1 MRRLRRAFLR
11 KVMADEVARATA
23 VVTNPT
29 HYAVALEYRPETMAA
44 PVVVA
49 KGRNLIAERIKQI
62 ARWHEIP
69 IIENPPLAQAL
80 YKATEVGQSIPPNL
94 YAAVAEI
101 LAFLYRAK
109 MRMQSARSGGS
120 LGQTPMA
127 TAAQAQPTRATSG
140 SGDWVI
146 PVATVSLIFMMLVP
160 VPSMVLDLFLA
171 TSVTL
176 GIVVLLSALYILKP
190 VQFSVFPTLLLFL
203 TLFRISLNIASSRR
217 ILLHG
222 NEGAAAAGHVI
233 EAFGQFVVGG
243 NYVVGFVIFLA
254 LIAIQYLVINHGAVR
269 TAEVAARFTLDALPG
284 KQMAIDADMNA
295 GLIDESQARARREL
309 IAREAEFYGAM
320 DGAARF
326 SQRDALA
333 TILITAINIVAGF
346 LIGVFQLHIPFDQ
359 ALKTYTV
366 LTVGDGLV
374 TMIPSL
380 LVSVAGGMVVT
391 RTSTDATVGVE
402 LGRQLFSKKLP
413 LRIAGGVMLLLGLIP
428 GLPKLSFFLLAA
440 IAFYLSSRASERTAK
455 VAQEAAAAKKDTKAS
470 GQQQIEQLLKLD
482 ELGLEVG
489 YALVPLVDQAQGG
502 QLLQRIR
509 ALRRH
514 LALQLGFLV
523 PSIHITDNM
532 KLKPREYVVYLRG
545 VEVARWQ
552 MYQDRVLAISSEPNP
567 AALDGF
573 ETREPAFGTP
583 AKWIAP
589 GLQEQAIAKGY
600 VVVDQTSVLATHLAE
615 LVRQFAHELL
625 TRQEVKRLLDALA
638 ETQPKLVDEL
648 VPRLLTMGEVQKVL
662 QQLLREQVSIRDLT
676 TILEVLIDTAPSN
689 KSQVALVE
697 ATRQALGRSLVQ
709 PLLNEERKLKVM
721 TLDPSIEQQIQRSVD
736 PQFAGEKTALTQ
748 STPLRRVLESLQKS
762 VGDRVALNSMTLLC
776 NSPARFHLRRLLE
789 PFLPRIVV
797 LSPAEIPATVSVQSL
812 GVVR

>member
-1 MRRLRRAFLR
+1 
-11 KVMADEVARATA
+11 MAT
-23 VVTNPT
+23 TT
-29 HYAVALEYRPETMAA
+29 
-44 PVVVA
+44 
-49 KGRNLIAERIKQI
+49 
-62 ARWHEIP
+62 
-69 IIENPPLAQAL
+69 
-80 YKATEVGQSIPPNL
+80 
-94 YAAVAEI
+94 
-101 LAFLYRAK
+101 
-109 MRMQSARSGGS
+109 
-120 LGQTPMA
+120 QTPTLPA
-127 TAAQAQPTRATSG
+127 IISS

-146 PVATVSLIFMMLVP
+146 PVATVSLVFMMLVP
-160 VPSMVLDLFLA
+160 VPSMILDLFLA

-176 GIVVLLSALYILKP
+176 GIIVLLSALYILKP

-391 RTSTDATVGVE
+391 RTSTDASVGVE
-402 LGRQLFSKKLP
+402 LGRQLFSKKMP

-428 GLPKLSFFLLAA
+428 GLPKLSFFLLAG
-440 IAFYLSSRASERTAK
+440 ISFYLSSRASES
-455 VAQEAAAAKKDTKAS
+455 AAKAALEGAVPKKDPKANA
-470 GQQQIEQLLKLD
+470 QQQIEQLLKLD

-502 QLLQRIR
+502 QLLQRIK

-532 KLKPREYVVYLRG
+532 KLKPREYIVYLRG

-567 AALDGF
+567 APLDGF
-573 ETREPAFGTP
+573 DTREPAFGTP

-589 GLQEQAIAKGY
+589 GLQGHAIAKGY

-615 LVRQFAHELL
+615 IVRQFAHELL
-625 TRQEVKRLLDALA
+625 TRQEVKRLLDAMA

-676 TILEVLIDTAPSN
+676 TILEVLIDTAATN

-697 ATRQALGRSLVQ
+697 ATRQALGRALVQ
-709 PLLNEERKLKVM
+709 PLLSEDRKLKVM
-721 TLDPSIEQQIQRSVD
+721 TLDPTIEQQIQRSFD
-736 PQFAGEKTALTQ
+736 PQFAGDKTSITQ
-748 STPLRRVLESLQKS
+748 SSPLRRVLESLQKA
-762 VGDRVALNSMTLLC
+762 VGDKVALNSMTLMC
-776 NSPARFHLRRLLE
+776 NSPARYHLRRLLE

>member
-1 MRRLRRAFLR
+1 
-11 KVMADEVARATA
+11 MATTA
-23 VVTNPT
+23 QNPT
-29 HYAVALEYRPETMAA
+29 VPA
-44 PVVVA
+44 
-49 KGRNLIAERIKQI
+49 
-62 ARWHEIP
+62 
-69 IIENPPLAQAL
+69 II
-80 YKATEVGQSIPPNL
+80 S
-94 YAAVAEI
+94 
-101 LAFLYRAK
+101 
-109 MRMQSARSGGS
+109 S
-120 LGQTPMA
+120 
-127 TAAQAQPTRATSG
+127 

-146 PVATVSLIFMMLVP
+146 PVATVSLVFMMLVP
-160 VPSMVLDLFLA
+160 VPSMILDLFLA

-176 GIVVLLSALYILKP
+176 GIIVLLSALYILKP

-295 GLIDESQARARREL
+295 GLIDESQARSRREL

-391 RTSTDATVGVE
+391 RTSTDASVGVE
-402 LGRQLFSKKLP
+402 LGRQLFSKKMP

-428 GLPKLSFFLLAA
+428 GLPKLSFFLLAG
-440 IAFYLSSRASERTAK
+440 ISFYLSSRASGS
-455 VAQEAAAAKKDTKAS
+455 AAKAALESAAPKKDPKANA
-470 GQQQIEQLLKLD
+470 QQQIEQLLKLD

-502 QLLQRIR
+502 QLLQRIK

-532 KLKPREYVVYLRG
+532 KLKPREYIVYLRG

-567 AALDGF
+567 APLDGF
-573 ETREPAFGTP
+573 DTREPAFGTP

-589 GLQEQAIAKGY
+589 GLQGHAIAKGY

-615 LVRQFAHELL
+615 IVRQFAHELL
-625 TRQEVKRLLDALA
+625 TRQEVKRLLDAMA

-676 TILEVLIDTAPSN
+676 TILEVLIDTAATN

-697 ATRQALGRSLVQ
+697 ATRQALGRALVQ
-709 PLLNEERKLKVM
+709 PLLSEDRKLKVM
-721 TLDPSIEQQIQRSVD
+721 TLDPTIEQQIQRSFD
-736 PQFAGEKTALTQ
+736 PQFAGDKTSITQ
-748 STPLRRVLESLQKS
+748 SSPLRRVLESLQKA
-762 VGDRVALNSMTLLC
+762 VGDKVALNSMTLMC
-776 NSPARFHLRRLLE
+776 NSPARYHLRRLLE

>member
-1 MRRLRRAFLR
+1 MS
-11 KVMADEVARATA
+11 ADWLV
-23 VVTNPT
+23 
-29 HYAVALEYRPETMAA
+29 
-44 PVVVA
+44 
-49 KGRNLIAERIKQI
+49 
-62 ARWHEIP
+62 
-69 IIENPPLAQAL
+69 
-80 YKATEVGQSIPPNL
+80 
-94 YAAVAEI
+94 
-101 LAFLYRAK
+101 
-109 MRMQSARSGGS
+109 
-120 LGQTPMA
+120 
-127 TAAQAQPTRATSG
+127 
-140 SGDWVI
+140 
-146 PVATVSLIFMMLVP
+146 PVATVALVFMMLVP
-160 VPSMVLDLFLA
+160 VPGILLDLFLA

-176 GIVVLLSALYILKP
+176 AIVVLLSALYILKP

-222 NEGAAAAGHVI
+222 NEGASAAGHVI

-295 GLIDESQARARREL
+295 GLIDETQARARRET

-326 SQRDALA
+326 SQRDSLA

-346 LIGVFQLHIPFDQ
+346 LIGVIQLHIPFDQ

-380 LVSVAGGMVVT
+380 LVSVAGGIVVT
-391 RTSTDATVGVE
+391 RTSSDNVLGAE
-402 LGRQLFSKKLP
+402 LGRQLFSKKVP
-413 LRIAGGVMLLLGLIP
+413 LRIAAGVMFFLGLIP

-440 IAFYLSSRASERTAK
+440 IAFYLSSRASEQAAK
-455 VAQEAAAAKKDTKAS
+455 PAQEAAAAKKDTKANA
-470 GQQQIEQLLKLD
+470 QQQIEQLLKLD
-482 ELGLEVG
+482 ELSLEVG
-489 YALVPLVDQAQGG
+489 YALVSLVDQAQGG

-532 KLKPREYVVYLRG
+532 KLKPREYVIYLRG
-545 VEVARWQ
+545 VEIARWQ
-552 MYQDRVLAISSEPNP
+552 MYQDHVLAISSEPNP
-567 AALDGF
+567 APLDGF

-583 AKWIAP
+583 AKWIPPA
-589 GLQEQAIAKGY
+589 LQEQAIAKGY
-600 VVVDQTSVLATHLAE
+600 VVVDQTSVLATHIAE
-615 LVRQFAHELL
+615 IVRQFAYELL

-638 ETQPKLVDEL
+638 ETRPKLVDEL
-648 VPRLLTMGEVQKVL
+648 VPKLLTLGEIQRVL
-662 QQLLREQVSIRDLT
+662 QQLLREQVSIRDLS
-676 TILEVLIDTAPSN
+676 TILEVLIDTAAAT
-689 KSQVALVE
+689 KSPVALVE
-697 ATRQALGRSLVQ
+697 ATRQALGRALVQ
-709 PLLNEERKLKVM
+709 PLLSDERKLKVM
-721 TLDPSIEQQIQRSVD
+721 TLDPTLEQQIQRSFD
-736 PQFAGEKTALTQ
+736 PQPAADRAALAQ
-748 STPLRRVLESLQKS
+748 PSPLRRVLESLQKS
-762 VGDRVALNSMTLLC
+762 VGDKVALNSMTLLC
-776 NSPARFHLRRLLE
+776 NSPTRFHLRRLLE
-789 PFLPRIVV
+789 PFLPRVVV
-797 LSPAEIPATVSVQSL
+797 LSPAEIPATVSIQSL

>member
-1 MRRLRRAFLR
+1 
-11 KVMADEVARATA
+11 MAT
-23 VVTNPT
+23 TT
-29 HYAVALEYRPETMAA
+29 
-44 PVVVA
+44 
-49 KGRNLIAERIKQI
+49 
-62 ARWHEIP
+62 
-69 IIENPPLAQAL
+69 
-80 YKATEVGQSIPPNL
+80 
-94 YAAVAEI
+94 
-101 LAFLYRAK
+101 
-109 MRMQSARSGGS
+109 
-120 LGQTPMA
+120 QTPTLPA
-127 TAAQAQPTRATSG
+127 ISSS

-146 PVATVSLIFMMLVP
+146 PVATVSLVFMMLVP
-160 VPSMVLDLFLA
+160 VPSMILDLFLA

-176 GIVVLLSALYILKP
+176 GIIVLLSALYILKP

-391 RTSTDATVGVE
+391 RTSTDASVGVE
-402 LGRQLFSKKLP
+402 LGRQLFSKKMP

-428 GLPKLSFFLLAA
+428 GLPKLSFFLLAG
-440 IAFYLSSRASERTAK
+440 ISFYLSSRASGN
-455 VAQEAAAAKKDTKAS
+455 AAKAALEGAAPKKDPKANA
-470 GQQQIEQLLKLD
+470 QQQIEQLLKLD

-502 QLLQRIR
+502 QLLQRIK

-532 KLKPREYVVYLRG
+532 KLKPREYIVYLRG

-567 AALDGF
+567 APLDGF
-573 ETREPAFGTP
+573 DTREPAFGTP

-589 GLQEQAIAKGY
+589 GLQGHAIAKGY

-615 LVRQFAHELL
+615 IVRQFAHELL
-625 TRQEVKRLLDALA
+625 TRQEVKRLLDAMA

-676 TILEVLIDTAPSN
+676 TILEVLIDTAATN

-697 ATRQALGRSLVQ
+697 ATRQALGRALVQ
-709 PLLNEERKLKVM
+709 PLLSEDRKLKVM
-721 TLDPSIEQQIQRSVD
+721 TLDPTIEQQIQRSFD
-736 PQFAGEKTALTQ
+736 PQFAGDKTSITQ
-748 STPLRRVLESLQKS
+748 SSPLRRVLESLQKA
-762 VGDRVALNSMTLLC
+762 VGDKVALNSMTLMC
-776 NSPARFHLRRLLE
+776 NSPARYHLRRLLE